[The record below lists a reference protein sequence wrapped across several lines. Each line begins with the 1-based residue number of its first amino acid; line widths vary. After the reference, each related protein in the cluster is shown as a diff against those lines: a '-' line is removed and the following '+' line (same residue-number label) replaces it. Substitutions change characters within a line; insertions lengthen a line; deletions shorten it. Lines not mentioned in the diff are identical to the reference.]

1 MEPSGAHSSDAFKIS
16 GMTIEE
22 MSSRITRLSD
32 LIPHISK
39 LVRIQPNDSD
49 EIYDILKSLRYYQGL
64 KEIDRLYN
72 SGNHCE
78 ILKMLP
84 KALKIYYKSNY
95 RNLCNIKTSSW
106 FFAAKLEEAKE
117 VIFSILPEEK
127 SLPYLLEQR
136 LEVLQKCHEDLEDF
150 LSHDHTIR
158 CQQDL
163 LGNDDTIPKEF
174 ASTKLIRIIDNI
186 SELVTL
192 ALEALKDNPEN
203 LDLKELETHIIE
215 LDSILMKS
223 KQLGIESDSEENEPE
238 IEIFFEGTETD
249 QETEIESE
257 PEDITTAPTS
267 LTQTTAEPAASKQ
280 NKGSSHFC
288 IIL

>member
-16 GMTIEE
+16 SMTIEE

-39 LVRIQPNDSD
+39 LVRIQPNDRD

-64 KEIDRLYN
+64 KEINRLYN
-72 SGNHCE
+72 SSNHCE

-84 KALKIYYKSNY
+84 KALNIYYKSNY
-95 RNLCNIKTSSW
+95 HNLCNIKTSSW
-106 FFAAKLEEAKE
+106 FFAAKLEEAEE
-117 VIFSILPEEK
+117 VIFSILSEEK
-127 SLPYLLEQR
+127 SLPNLLERR

-174 ASTKLIRIIDNI
+174 ASTKFIRIIETVKPYECHDQLNTYNI

-192 ALEALKDNPEN
+192 ALKALQDNPEN
-203 LDLKELETHIIE
+203 LDLKELETYIAE
-215 LDSILMKS
+215 LENVFEAISADRALEG
-223 KQLGIESDSEENEPE
+223 QESTC
-238 IEIFFEGTETD
+238 IVVEGACA
-249 QETEIESE
+249 S
-257 PEDITTAPTS
+257 S
-267 LTQTTAEPAASKQ
+267 LQIDNRQ
-280 NKGSSHFC
+280 
-288 IIL
+288 I